1 MSRPFWSEASL
12 EPKRKFRWLVY
23 AFNSE
28 MPTYIAKSVTKPSF
42 NVGKTEHQF
51 LQHTFKYPG
60 RITWQPITLTIVDPV
75 TPDATQSLYNAI
87 RSSGYELP
95 PDVANFGAG
104 QRTISKESM
113 VNALGPTLKIEQI
126 GIEGSQEENVIEQWI
141 IRNPIMTSVTF
152 DTLDY
157 TSDELLNVTIA
168 IDYDWAELNSDISK
182 NPDTWVKYER

>member
-1 MSRPFWSEASL
+1 MSRPFWSDASL

-28 MPTYIAKSVTKPSF
+28 MPTYIAKSVTKPAF

-60 RITWQPITLTIVDPV
+60 RLTWQPITLTIVDPI

-87 RSSGYELP
+87 QAAGYELP
-95 PDVANFGAG
+95 PGATSAEG
-104 QRTISKESM
+104 HRTISKESM

-126 GIEGSQEENVIEQWI
+126 GIEGSDEIVEQWV

-152 DTLDY
+152 DSLDY
-157 TSDELLNVTIA
+157 TSDELLNVTIS
-168 IDYDWAELNSDISK
+168 IEYDWAELNSENASQSI
-182 NPDTWVKYER
+182 DTWVPYQS

>member
-1 MSRPFWSEASL
+1 MSRPFWNEASL

-23 AFNSE
+23 AFGNE
-28 MPTYIAKSVTKPSF
+28 MPTYIAKSVTKPAF

-87 RSSGYELP
+87 RASGYELP
-95 PDVANFGAG
+95 PDATTADGH
-104 QRTISKESM
+104 RTISKESM
-113 VNALGPTLKIEQI
+113 VNALGPTIKIEQI
-126 GIEGSQEENVIEQWI
+126 GIEGSQEQNIIEQWI

-152 DTLDY
+152 DSLDY
-157 TSDELLNVTIA
+157 TSDELLNVTIG
-168 IDYDWAELNSDISK
+168 IEYDFAELNTDLSK
-182 NPDTWVKYER
+182 TIDTWVKYQR

>member
-1 MSRPFWSEASL
+1 MGNPFWSDASL

-28 MPTYIAKSVTKPSF
+28 MPTYIAKSVTKPAF

-60 RITWQPITLTIVDPV
+60 RLTWQPITLTIVDPI

-87 RSSGYELP
+87 QASGYELP
-95 PDVANFGAG
+95 PGATTSEG
-104 QRTISKESM
+104 HRTISKESM

-126 GIEGSQEENVIEQWI
+126 GIEGSDEIIEQWI

-152 DTLDY
+152 DSLDY
-157 TSDELLNVTIA
+157 TSDELLNVTIS
-168 IDYDWAELNSDISK
+168 IDYDWAERNSDNAAQTISTFV
-182 NPDTWVKYER
+182 PYQS